1 MKKSTTPAA
10 KLRKI
15 VSQQAIIISELR
27 QQLAQ
32 EKQRADRY
40 AQNSMALASSLI
52 ARFPAPQIIKTINA
66 KRKSGRVAP

>member
-1 MKKSTTPAA
+1 MARTDNRAA

-15 VSQQAIIISELR
+15 ISQQAIIISELR

-66 KRKSGRVAP
+66 KQKSGRVA